1 MKLSEAAA
9 AAAAEVGVAV
19 HIPAFKC
26 GSGCCCL
33 AAAVLLYGG
42 D

>member
-1 MKLSEAAA
+1 VKLSE

-19 HIPAFKC
+19 HVPAFKC
-26 GSGCCCL
+26 GSGCCL
-33 AAAVLLYGG
+33 AAAVLLLYGG